1 MVRAGSGYIDYDEFF
16 AAMVRLNFVGVQ
28 RELEGLFD
36 RYDEN
41 CDGTLDY
48 KVRTA
53 QGRLFDEPH
62 APGRSEGVCP

>member
-1 MVRAGSGYIDYDEFF
+1 MLERWLSVARPLRGAGSGYIDYDEFF

-28 RELEGLFD
+28 REIEALFD

-48 KVRTA
+48 KVGT
-53 QGRLFDEPH
+53 H
-62 APGRSEGVCP
+62 